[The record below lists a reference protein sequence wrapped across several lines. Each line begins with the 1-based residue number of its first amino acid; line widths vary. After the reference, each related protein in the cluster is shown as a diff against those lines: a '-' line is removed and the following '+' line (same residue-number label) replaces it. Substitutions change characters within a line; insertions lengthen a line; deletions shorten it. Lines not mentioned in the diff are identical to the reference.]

1 MLRPA
6 FSQATWIETDGG
18 SGFKLEA
25 TGVVWNRRDVDNTG
39 DEIMPR
45 GQGGARR
52 PATKFPQLQKKL
64 ARQSV
69 QKNLQSQRCSLPPR
83 PKKGLP

>member
-1 MLRPA
+1 
-6 FSQATWIETDGG
+6 
-18 SGFKLEA
+18 
-25 TGVVWNRRDVDNTG
+25 
-39 DEIMPR
+39 MPR

-69 QKNLQSQRCSLPPR
+69 QKTLQGQRETLRSR

>member
-1 MLRPA
+1 
-6 FSQATWIETDGG
+6 
-18 SGFKLEA
+18 
-25 TGVVWNRRDVDNTG
+25 
-39 DEIMPR
+39 MPR

-64 ARQSV
+64 ARQGV
-69 QKNLQSQRCSLPPR
+69 QKNLHSQCGSSLHK

>member
-1 MLRPA
+1 M
-6 FSQATWIETDGG
+6 S
-18 SGFKLEA
+18 
-25 TGVVWNRRDVDNTG
+25 
-39 DEIMPR
+39 R
-45 GQGGARR
+45 GEGGARR

-69 QKNLQSQRCSLPPR
+69 QKNLQSQRSVLRPR

>member
-1 MLRPA
+1 
-6 FSQATWIETDGG
+6 
-18 SGFKLEA
+18 
-25 TGVVWNRRDVDNTG
+25 
-39 DEIMPR
+39 MPR

-64 ARQSV
+64 GRQNI
-69 QKNLQSQRCSLPPR
+69 QKNLQGQRSVLRPR

>member
-1 MLRPA
+1 
-6 FSQATWIETDGG
+6 
-18 SGFKLEA
+18 
-25 TGVVWNRRDVDNTG
+25 
-39 DEIMPR
+39 MPR
-45 GQGGARR
+45 GQGSVRR

-69 QKNLQSQRCSLPPR
+69 QRNLQSQRGILRPR